1 LQGYFYICAVKS
13 EALTRQKK
21 EIRIDHVE
29 ITDVAAEGKSLARI
43 DNMVLFVPHTVPG
56 DIVDVQV
63 VRKRKRYME
72 GFPLRFVRYSPLRVK
87 PFCSH
92 FGECGGCRWQNLPYE
107 EQLKYKQ
114 KQVSDQFERIGKIR
128 TGEMNPIL
136 PSENQIHY
144 RNKLEYTFS
153 ENRWL
158 TREEMQSGSIPEN
171 KRALGFHIPGRFD
184 KVLDIRE
191 CYLQP
196 EPSDRI
202 RNFIREYAFRH
213 RLEFFDLVNQ
223 QGFLRTLIIRNS
235 QQGEFMVVV
244 SFFREEKEA
253 VIPLMEEL
261 RGAFPQIVS
270 LFYVIN
276 PKAND
281 TLNDLEPVLFFGK
294 DHLVEEMEGLKFR
307 IGPKSFY
314 QTNPRQAQR
323 LYSVVRDFAKFRGD
337 ETVYDIYSGTGTIA
351 LFVARKCDRVIGLEY
366 LAEAVEDARQN
377 ATLNAI
383 GNAFF
388 YAGDCREILTP
399 AFFSEKGSPDII
411 IVDPPRSGMHADVV
425 RTIANSLPQKIIY
438 VSCNPATQARDIQL
452 MSGAYKVTRL
462 QPVDMFPH
470 TFHVENVALME
481 RI

>member
-1 LQGYFYICAVKS
+1 LA
-13 EALTRQKK
+13 RRKK
-21 EIRIDHVE
+21 EIQLEHVE

-72 GFPLRFVRYSPLRVK
+72 GFPLRFIQYSPLRID
-87 PFCSH
+87 PFCVH

-107 EQLKYKQ
+107 EQLKFKQ
-114 KQVSDQFERIGKIR
+114 KQITDQFERIGKIQ
-128 TGEMNPIL
+128 TGEVIPIV
-136 PSENQIHY
+136 PSENQTLY

-153 ENRWL
+153 DNRWL
-158 TREEMQSGSIPEN
+158 TREEMQSGRTFEN
-171 KRALGFHIPGRFD
+171 RKALGFHIPGRFD

-191 CYLQP
+191 CHLQP
-196 EPSDRI
+196 EPSNAI
-202 RNFIREYAFRH
+202 RNFIREYALQH
-213 RLEFFDLVNQ
+213 GLDFFNLVNQ
-223 QGFLRTLIIRNS
+223 HGFLRTLMIRNS

-244 SFFREEKEA
+244 SFFRDDKEA
-253 VIPLMEEL
+253 VIPLLEEL
-261 RGAFPQIVS
+261 RKAFPRIAS

-281 TLNDLEPVLFFGK
+281 TLTDLEPVLFFGK
-294 DHLVEEMEGLKFR
+294 DHLIEEMEGLKFR

-314 QTNPRQAQR
+314 QTNPRQAQN
-323 LYSVVRDFAKFRGD
+323 LYRVVRDFAGLRGN
-337 ETVYDIYSGTGTIA
+337 ETVYDGYTGTGTIA
-351 LFVARKCDRVIGLEY
+351 LFVASHCARVIGIENV
-366 LAEAVEDARQN
+366 AEAIEDARQN
-377 ATLNAI
+377 ASLNGI
-383 GNAFF
+383 GNALFHT
-388 YAGDCREILTP
+388 GDCRDILTP
-399 AFFSEKGSPDII
+399 SFFAENGSPDVI

-425 RTIANSLPQKIIY
+425 KAITESLPQKIVY

-452 MSGAYKVTRL
+452 MTGAYRVTKL

-470 TFHVENVALME
+470 TFHVENVALLE

>member
-1 LQGYFYICAVKS
+1 
-13 EALTRQKK
+13 
-21 EIRIDHVE
+21 
-29 ITDVAAEGKSLARI
+29 VAAEGKSLARV

-72 GFPLRFVRYSPLRVK
+72 GFPLRFIQYSPLRID
-87 PFCSH
+87 PFCAH

-114 KQVSDQFERIGKIR
+114 KQVADQFERIGKIS
-128 TGEMNPIL
+128 TGEVRPIV
-136 PSENQIHY
+136 PSENQIYY

-153 ENRWL
+153 DSRWL
-158 TREEMQSGSIPEN
+158 TREEMQSGRTFEDR
-171 KRALGFHIPGRFD
+171 KALGFHIPGRFD

-191 CYLQP
+191 CHLQP
-196 EPSDRI
+196 DPSNTI
-202 RNFIREYAFRH
+202 RNFIREYALLH
-213 RLEFFDLVNQ
+213 GLDFFNLVNQ
-223 QGFLRTLIIRNS
+223 QGFLRTLMIRNS
-235 QQGEFMVVV
+235 LQGAFMVVV
-244 SFFREEKEA
+244 SFFRDDREA
-253 VIPLMEEL
+253 IVQLLEAL
-261 RGAFPQIVS
+261 RMAFPQIAS

-281 TLNDLEPVLFFGK
+281 TLTDLEPVLFFGK
-294 DHLVEEMEGLKFR
+294 DHLIEEMEGLKFR

-314 QTNPRQAQR
+314 QTNPRQAHN
-323 LYSVVRDFAKFRGD
+323 LYTITRDFAGLRGS
-337 ETVYDIYSGTGTIA
+337 EVVYDVYTGTGTIA
-351 LFVARKCDRVIGLEY
+351 LFVARHCARVIGIESVT
-366 LAEAVEDARQN
+366 EAIEDARQN
-377 ATLNAI
+377 AALNAI

-388 YAGDCREILTP
+388 HAGDCKDILNP
-399 AFFSEKGSPDII
+399 LFFAENGSPDVI

-425 RTIANSLPQKIIY
+425 TAITESRPQKIVY

-452 MSGAYKVTRL
+452 MSGTFHITKM

-470 TFHVENVALME
+470 TFHVENVALLE